1 MAKRDDIRVRLLEL
15 LATGPA
21 SLRPL
26 FSEFARW
33 QVYGALKELRREML
47 VMPGSRS
54 GTWQLTQA
62 GVQAAEGAPVPPAG
76 PPAGP
81 PVNWP
86 TLPGVPHLDVLP
98 SREHQALGRLVLLAA
113 TARRH
118 YEHHHA
124 SFVMFSRSGLR
135 GKTWLGRWASL
146 VLGGGDVVHAVAE
159 GGRSLAAR
167 RRGDGQV
174 AAVRAALGR
183 PMLMIDEWRRGSTE
197 VRRLTTVLIH
207 GDRYVPFEDA
217 RLDVQAVVL
226 LALNSPAGA
235 DGVEEAT
242 GLDAPMIRRCLVACL
257 ERVILDASFARDGEE
272 RLDRVREL
280 GPVALPDVRP
290 GAVDER
296 SLRDRIAD
304 ALEVVLD
311 SRERMG
317 SLDLVLLGQLAV
329 AACAWGL
336 SVEEAVA
343 MVVHSC
349 CVLWCT
355 TRWTAAGWEERLAE
369 VVGCDE
375 EVQEAETLDVVME
388 EDVEGDHA
396 WEDRV
401 AELDRVARA
410 HGAGDPTV
418 LDEALGLAAAV
429 RGVGLGAKDLVGLRE
444 LLRVVRGPRGDAEGR
459 LRVLAIMDKCGVAPE
474 EAKRVLEVAAAG
486 KTAFG
491 LGAEDVMQMLRGIQE
506 AGLASH
512 EVGAWAA
519 WSTAELGRLD
529 GEVEL
534 ARAELRRW
542 RREVREAAT
551 DLATCNARIAKLG
564 ELIGRARSEPGLAR
578 LLAQADS
585 DRGREIVQALS
596 EVAGSVGAPQTS
608 TDR

>member
-26 FSEFARW
+26 FAEFPRW
-33 QVYGALKELRREML
+33 EVYAALKELREEML
-47 VMPGSRS
+47 VMPGPTK

-62 GVQAAEGAPVPPAG
+62 GVQAAEGAPVPPARS
-76 PPAGP
+76 PM
-81 PVNWP
+81 NWP

-124 SFVMFSRSGLR
+124 SFVLFSRSGLR

-207 GDRYVPFEDA
+207 GDRFVPFEDA
-217 RLDVQAVVL
+217 QIQVAAVIL
-226 LALNSPAGA
+226 LAMNSPAGA
-235 DGVEEAT
+235 ESVEEAT
-242 GLDAPMIRRCLVACL
+242 GLDAPMIRRCLVTFL
-257 ERVILDASFARDGEE
+257 ERVVLDAAFARDGEE

-349 CVLWCT
+349 CVLWAT
-355 TRWTAAGWEERLAE
+355 TGWTAAAWEERLAE
-369 VVGCDE
+369 VVGRDE
-375 EVQEAETLDVVME
+375 DAHEVEEADVVME
-388 EDVEGDHA
+388 DDIKCDHA

-418 LDEALGLAAAV
+418 LDYLLRLAAAV
-429 RGVGLGAKDLVGLRE
+429 RGVGLGAKDLAGIRE
-444 LLRVVRGPRGDAEGR
+444 MLTIVRGRDVDAEGR
-459 LRVLAIMDKCGVAPE
+459 LRVLAAMDECEISPE
-474 EAKRVLEVAAAG
+474 EARRVLEVVAAG
-486 KTAFG
+486 REAFG
-491 LGAEDVMQMLRGIQE
+491 LGAEDVMQMLRGIGE
-506 AGLASH
+506 AGLDPG

-519 WSTAELGRLD
+519 WSMAELGRLD

-534 ARAELRRW
+534 ARSELRRW
-542 RREVREAAT
+542 RRDVGEAA
-551 DLATCNARIAKLG
+551 DHLATLNARITKLA

-578 LLAQADS
+578 LVVMADS
-585 DRGREIVQALS
+585 ERGRQVIAQVMRAAEEISA
-596 EVAGSVGAPQTS
+596 ATS
-608 TDR
+608 